1 MAIAVFF
8 DLEDTIVQT
17 PWVNDQNV
25 LEFRHKTKEKLIE
38 LGIPPSVL
46 EGIERT
52 TMMRNRSI
60 EHVEESLTKKEAERF
75 YLKMEKFLHK
85 YELDSVKKSKLFP
98 ETVPTLKSLRKLGAR
113 IGLVTNTSKDAVI
126 IALQIHHLE
135 EYFDVVV
142 TTGNV
147 KKLKPDPE
155 GILLA
160 AKKLDVKN
168 LFMVGDLDY
177 DVLAAK
183 SASATSILVRRSSDK
198 KMNFEADYVVQ
209 TLDEILPIIQRGRK
223 EWNDRDRES

>member
-1 MAIAVFF
+1 MVVAVFF

-17 PWVNDQNV
+17 SWVNDQNV

-60 EHVEESLTKKEAERF
+60 EYVEESLTKKEAERF
-75 YLKMEKFLHK
+75 YLKMEKFLRK

-98 ETVPTLKSLRKLGAR
+98 ETVATLKSLRKLGAR

-126 IALQIHHLE
+126 IAFQIHHLE

-142 TTGNV
+142 TRENV

-155 GILLA
+155 GVLLA
-160 AKKLDVKN
+160 AKKLDAKN
-168 LFMVGDLDY
+168 VFMVGDLDY

-183 SASATSILVRRSSDK
+183 SASATSILVRRSSDQK
-198 KMNFEADYVVQ
+198 VNFEADYVIQ
-209 TLDEILPIIQRGRK
+209 SLDEILPIIQSERK
-223 EWNDRDRES
+223 ECNDRY